1 MRSPAAHTRDILCR
15 NTLSDTKRTMRYGK
29 PHCTIGYVRTRRR
42 FVTRGIRLIL
52 IAGLLSLPGLAGCGT
67 VAGMVVKHV
76 AMQAGK
82 KIITDEYHKHKDK
95 KANENAR
102 KTGRCNPEKMES
114 ETSRPQHEHT
124 Q

>member
-1 MRSPAAHTRDILCR
+1 MC
-15 NTLSDTKRTMRYGK
+15 YGK
-29 PHCTIGYVRTRRR
+29 PDCTVVYVRTCRR
-42 FVTRGIRLIL
+42 FVTQGIRLIL
-52 IAGLLSLPGLAGCGT
+52 VAGLLSLAGLAGCGT

-95 KANENAR
+95 KANEKAMKTAR
-102 KTGRCNPEKMES
+102 RNPEKMES